1 MKFLI
6 RRNLRIR
13 VMQFLYAYYL
23 SNTDSNFLEKKLF
36 ESIYYIYDIYI
47 FFLNLIIILRKIII
61 KKNFYK
67 INYNFYFFKKNS
79 LIELL
84 SKKKKIIFYNYK
96 INFLYKKKLL
106 KFLLKKLKTIN
117 LVLNKKKYDF
127 YRDKE
132 FILKYY
138 KYCFSKN
145 KFLYKFLKNY
155 DLTCFINM
163 NISHLIVYNF
173 FFLIKKK
180 KIIYINIYKNKK
192 QINFIKFLYK
202 NTIFYQKYLNILIE
216 KISQNWKITKLSIIN
231 LIILQMSI
239 CELIFFKKIP
249 FKVTLNEYIEITKIF
264 STKKSKIYIN
274 GILDKVVKI
283 LLNKKKL

>member
-1 MKFLI
+1 
-6 RRNLRIR
+6 
-13 VMQFLYAYYL
+13 MQFLYAYYL

-36 ESIYYIYDIYI
+36 ESINSIYDIYI
-47 FFLNLIIILRKIII
+47 FFINLIIILRKILI

-67 INYNFYFFKKNS
+67 INYNFYFFKNNS

-84 SKKKKIIFYNYK
+84 SKKNKIIFYNYK
-96 INFLYKKKLL
+96 INFIYKKKLL
-106 KFLLKKLKTIN
+106 KVFLKKLKTIN
-117 LVLNKKKYDF
+117 LVLNKKKSDF
-127 YRDKE
+127 SRDKE

-138 KYCFSKN
+138 KYFFSKT
-145 KFLYKFLKNY
+145 KYLYKFLKNY
-155 DLTCFINM
+155 DLTCFINI
-163 NISHLIVYNF
+163 NITHIIVYNF
-173 FFLIKKK
+173 LFLIKKK
-180 KIIYINIYKNKK
+180 KIIYLNIDKNKK
-192 QINFIKFLYK
+192 NFNFIKYLYK

-216 KISQNWKITKLSIIN
+216 KKSKNCKIKKISIIN

-274 GILDKVVKI
+274 GILDKVLKI
-283 LLNKKKL
+283 LLNKKK